1 MTELRGPGVGARLD
15 RLPPTRY
22 IWYLVGLVS
31 FGAFFEI
38 YDLALTA
45 PLSLGLLAAGVF
57 HRGAAGLFG
66 ITDQATFAAATFAGL
81 YVGTLGFSAVADRL
95 GRRPVFTF
103 ALLWYATA
111 TVVMGLQS
119 SAFAIDLCRFVASMG
134 VGLELV
140 AIDCYLAELMP
151 KAVRGRAFAVSA
163 SLQFLSVP
171 LVSVLAWLLIPGTHL
186 GIDGWRWLAFVPA
199 IGALLVWQV
208 RRALPESPRWLEAH
222 GRVAEAHQVT
232 STIEQRVARDLGYQV
247 PEVLAPVDVL
257 AAADAP
263 TRGSVEPTRMP
274 AEAMSLWKPPYRR
287 RTTVLIA
294 FHLFQTIGYFGF
306 ANWLPTLL
314 VSQGIEIGKSLAY
327 SAVLALVPPLAPLA
341 FSFFV
346 DKAERKWMV
355 AAGALLA
362 AVAGLLFS
370 RITQHSNFALFTIIG
385 AGVAVGSSL
394 MSLSYHTYQSEL
406 FPTPMRARAVGFVY
420 SFSRLSAIFSSY
432 IIAATL
438 DRAGSV
444 GVFVLI
450 STAMLIVAL
459 TVGLFGPR
467 TRGLALEQI

>member
-1 MTELRGPGVGARLD
+1 MSGISGFDIGARLD

-22 IWYLVGLVS
+22 IWFLVGLVS

-57 HRGAAGLFG
+57 HRGSEGLFG
-66 ITDQATFAAATFAGL
+66 FTDQATFAAATFAGL
-81 YVGTLGFSAVADRL
+81 YVGTLAFSTVADRL
-95 GRRPVFTF
+95 GRRPIFTF
-103 ALLWYATA
+103 ALVWYAIA

-151 KAVRGRAFAVSA
+151 KAVRGRAFAISA
-163 SLQFLSVP
+163 ALQFLSVP
-171 LVSVLAWLLIPGTHL
+171 LVSVLAWLLIPGKHF

-222 GRVAEAHQVT
+222 GRLAEADEIAAK
-232 STIEQRVARDLGYQV
+232 IEQRVARDLGSEL
-247 PEVLAPVDVL
+247 PPLR
-257 AAADAP
+257 AP
-263 TRGSVEPTRMP
+263 TH
-274 AEAMSLWKPPYRR
+274 AAMGARTKAISIWAPPYRR
-287 RTTVLIA
+287 RTVVLIV

-327 SAVLALVPPLAPLA
+327 SAVVALVPPAAPLI

-346 DKAERKWMV
+346 DKVERKWLV
-355 AAGALLA
+355 AGGALLA
-362 AVAGLLFS
+362 AAAGLLLS
-370 RITQHSNFALFTIIG
+370 RITQHSNFALFTLIG
-385 AGVAVGSSL
+385 AGVAVGNSL

-420 SFSRLSAIFSSY
+420 SFSRLSAMFSSY

-450 STAMLIVAL
+450 SAAMLIVAL
-459 TVGLFGPR
+459 TVGLLGPR

>member
-1 MTELRGPGVGARLD
+1 MTDMRGPDIGARLD

-22 IWYLVGLVS
+22 VWFLVGLVS

-38 YDLALTA
+38 YDLFLTA

-57 HRGAAGLFG
+57 HRGPAGLLGF
-66 ITDQATFAAATFAGL
+66 TDQATFAAATFAGL
-81 YVGTLGFSAVADRL
+81 YLGTLAFSAVADRL

-111 TVVMGLQS
+111 TVVMGLQN
-119 SAFAIDLCRFVASMG
+119 SALAIDLCRFVASMG

-151 KAVRGRAFAVSA
+151 KTVRGRAFAVSA

-186 GIDGWRWLAFVPA
+186 GVDGWRWLAFGPA
-199 IGALLVWQV
+199 VGALLVWQV

-222 GRVAEAHQVT
+222 GRAAEADEIT
-232 STIEQRVARDLGYQV
+232 SMIEQRVSRDLGQQVLPVQV
-247 PEVLAPVDVL
+247 PTDTPMRAP
-257 AAADAP
+257 AK
-263 TRGSVEPTRMP
+263 
-274 AEAMSLWKPPYRR
+274 AMSIWTPPYRR
-287 RTTVLIA
+287 RTIVLVA

-341 FSFFV
+341 FSLFV
-346 DKAERKWMV
+346 DRVERKWLV

-362 AVAGLLFS
+362 AVAGLLLS
-370 RITQHSNFALFTIIG
+370 RITQHSNFALFTVIG
-385 AGVAVGSSL
+385 AGVALGTSL

-406 FPTPMRARAVGFVY
+406 FPTVMRARAVGFVY
-420 SFSRLSAIFSSY
+420 SFSRLSAMFSSY
-432 IIAATL
+432 VIAATL

-444 GVFVLI
+444 GVFILI
-450 STAMLIVAL
+450 SGAMLVVAL

-467 TRGLALEQI
+467 TRGLALEHI